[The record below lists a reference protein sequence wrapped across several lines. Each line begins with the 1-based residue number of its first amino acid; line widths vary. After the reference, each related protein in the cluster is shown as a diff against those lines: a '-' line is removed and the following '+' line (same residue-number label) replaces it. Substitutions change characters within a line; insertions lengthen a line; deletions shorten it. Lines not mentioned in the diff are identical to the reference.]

1 MAKKIGAIVSLS
13 IIGIL
18 IIATIVL
25 ANIKID
31 YSVECA
37 NPNSVWV
44 LYNSNDANK
53 ERAVGNENANSI
65 INYINNASKEN
76 ALTALFNGSLDK
88 EAKLVVSSNSGLT
101 VPTTTGFYVR
111 YSYENAQKI
120 KDSNNKEV
128 SYDELV
134 FTVNDVE
141 GKNVVKVYVIP
152 NRTSPMSYT
161 HYYELEADFSDLYD
175 FLVEKEYNV

>member
-25 ANIKID
+25 ANIKIN

-37 NPNSVWV
+37 NPNSIWI

-53 ERAVGNENANSI
+53 ERAVTNESDANKI
-65 INYINNASKEN
+65 VDYIKKASREN
-76 ALTALFNGSLDK
+76 ALTALFNGSLNK
-88 EAKLVVSSNSGLT
+88 EAKLVLASSTGLT
-101 VPTTTGFYVR
+101 VPTTTGFYVI
-111 YSYENAQKI
+111 YSYDNTQTT
-120 KDSNNKEV
+120 KDGNNNNV
-128 SYDELV
+128 SYNELV
-134 FTVNDVE
+134 YTVNDVE
-141 GKNVVKVYVIP
+141 GKTVVKVYVIHG
-152 NRTSPMSYT
+152 TSPMSYT